1 MNYFNIRFFSS
12 IFQKLHSADMNFADA
27 LKLINLKQVGRAHS
41 AIDGAKSLVK
51 MVKNLCDR
59 GVEFDRLTDWR

>member
-1 MNYFNIRFFSS
+1 
-12 IFQKLHSADMNFADA
+12 MNFADA